1 VVALTIKE
9 FLLARLSEETD
20 ADTAPVR
27 AEIERHND
35 RSMMVLGG
43 ARGPEVRTR
52 CGLCVHEYTRP
63 CRALRRIASRSP
75 GLRPGLDLA
84 DRATDVTVLRDVQ
97 WSIPRECPTA
107 TVKGPT
113 SGRF

>member
-1 VVALTIKE
+1 MQAVVAMTIKE
-9 FLLARLSEETD
+9 FLLARLSDETD

-43 ARGPEVRTR
+43 ARGHEVRTR

-63 CRALRRIASRSP
+63 CRALRRIASRYQDHP
-75 GLRPGLDLA
+75 DFDQAWTL
-84 DRATDVTVLRDVQ
+84 
-97 WSIPRECPTA
+97 PTA
-107 TVKGPT
+107 PPT
-113 SGRF
+113 